1 MDAISLVTFLCIVG
15 FGSYL
20 QAFTGF
26 AIGIFVLGAVVM
38 LQLVSLETTATA
50 INIMTVVNTAVA
62 LRGNWHLLD
71 RKLLIR
77 TLIGVLPGVPLGLWL
92 LALLSSRSTQLL
104 QLMLGVVVL
113 IAGLTLYVRPRLR
126 ATRSLSSSFVVA
138 GTLGGV
144 LGGLFSIPGPPIIY
158 HFYVQPMA
166 MQQVR
171 LTLIGIFGAV
181 SLLRLLLL
189 FTLDSVESEALYL
202 GLISIPM
209 VALTTALFVR
219 YPPALS
225 ELSVRRAAFVLLS
238 VMGVGIF
245 AMAWK

>member
-1 MDAISLVTFLCIVG
+1 M
-15 FGSYL
+15 

-26 AIGIFVLGAVVM
+26 AIGIFVLGAAVI

-62 LRGNWHLLD
+62 LRGNLHLLD

-77 TLIGVLPGVPLGLWL
+77 TLIGVLPGVPLGLL
-92 LALLSSRSTQLL
+92 LLTFLSTRSAQLL
-104 QLMLGVVVL
+104 QLLLGVVVL
-113 IAGLTLYVRPRLR
+113 IAGVTLYIQPRLR
-126 ATRSLSSSFVVA
+126 ATRSPSGSFVVA
-138 GTLGGV
+138 GALGGV

-181 SLLRLLLL
+181 SLIRLLFLL
-189 FTLDSVESEALYL
+189 TLGSVGSDALYL

-209 VALTTALFVR
+209 VALTTAIFVK

-225 ELSVRRAAFVLLS
+225 EVTVRRAAFVLLTA
-238 VMGVGIF
+238 MGVGIF